1 MSLDRVKRENGLFLP
16 TRISLEKG
24 TLMTTTKKVAAKKTA
39 PKPAPKKSSKAGADN
54 YTNPALREKIKAD
67 ITAGDKGGRAGQWSA
82 RKAQLVAH
90 EYEAQGGGYKHERTD
105 EQKSLKTWGDE
116 HWHTEDGKQA
126 VQGET
131 THRYLPD
138 AAWKELS
145 PEERKATDQK
155 KVAGSKRGEQF
166 VANTA
171 PAAKARKGVTA
182 GKAAVKKAAGKAES
196 KSAAAKAAPR
206 NRTAAK
212 PAPTSAA
219 K

>member
-1 MSLDRVKRENGLFLP
+1 
-16 TRISLEKG
+16 
-24 TLMTTTKKVAAKKTA
+24 MTTTKKAAAKKTA
-39 PKPAPKKSSKAGADN
+39 PNPAPKKSRKAGADN
-54 YTNPALREKIKAD
+54 YTKPELRDKIKAD

-105 EQKSLKTWGDE
+105 EQKSLKSWGEE

-126 VQGET
+126 IQGDT

-138 AAWKELS
+138 KAWKDLS
-145 PEERKATDQK
+145 PAERKATDKK
-155 KVAGSKRGEQF
+155 KVAGSERGEQF

-171 PAAKARKGVTA
+171 PAAKARKSVTA
-182 GKAAVKKAAGKAES
+182 SHTEGKTKS
-196 KSAAAKAAPR
+196 KPATTTKAAPR
-206 NRTAAK
+206 KRAA
-212 PAPTSAA
+212 ANSASVA

>member
-1 MSLDRVKRENGLFLP
+1 
-16 TRISLEKG
+16 
-24 TLMTTTKKVAAKKTA
+24 MTTTKKVAAKKTA
-39 PKPAPKKSSKAGADN
+39 PKSAPKKPSKKAGADN
-54 YTNPALREKIKAD
+54 YTNPELREKLKAE
-67 ITAGDKGGRAGQWSA
+67 IIAGDKGGRAGQWSA
-82 RKAQLVAH
+82 RKAQLLAH

-105 EQKSLKTWGDE
+105 EQNSLKTWGDE

-145 PEERKATDQK
+145 PEQRKATDKK

-171 PAAKARKGVTA
+171 PAAKARKRVTA
-182 GKAAVKKAAGKAES
+182 KKGS
-196 KSAAAKAAPR
+196 
-206 NRTAAK
+206 
-212 PAPTSAA
+212 
-219 K
+219 